1 MRRRTI
7 ALGMAVGLILSMS
20 LAVAPVSAG
29 PPTEIDVSPFFQDLI
44 PCGTTAR
51 AYWTVD
57 LYGGTSGTFNVVVY
71 WGRREPRKHHL
82 PHWVIRHASRLPLRQ
97 QLLLSV
103 VISVAKWRGNEIR
116 YLAGKRRLSPRWG
129 SA

>member
-29 PPTEIDVSPFFQDLI
+29 PPTEIDVSPYERFLVNCGWGI
-44 PCGTTAR
+44 PGSSET

-71 WGRREPRKHHL
+71 WGDGSPANTTYHTGSYDTHHL
-82 PHWVIRHASRLPLRQ
+82 FQCGGGVDYQSWSA
-97 QLLLSV
+97 
-103 VISVAKWRGNEIR
+103 WRSGGGTGYDSTRVNT
-116 YLAGKRRLSPRWG
+116 G
-129 SA
+129 S